1 MKVKTGFE
9 SVLAYLLWVVTLGLG
24 AWLVII
30 SRNTLEA
37 FLGWYFI
44 QEKNRF
50 ILTQQARLLDIVIP
64 VVLWLLWF
72 VMLIL
77 VEEYYR
83 RGVEKHTLFKRFMKM
98 IGVLLILIFF
108 ADLLFNLMLGFRV
121 SGWLRWL
128 ITLIELLAGA
138 ALWMAGK
145 TKPARLASKTPPA

>member
-145 TKPARLASKTPPA
+145 TKPDRLANKTPPA